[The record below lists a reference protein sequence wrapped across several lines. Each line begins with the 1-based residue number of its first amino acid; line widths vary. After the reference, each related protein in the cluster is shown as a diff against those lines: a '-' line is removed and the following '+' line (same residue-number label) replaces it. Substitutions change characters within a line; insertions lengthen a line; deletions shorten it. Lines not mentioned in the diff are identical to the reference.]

1 MHRQDIYFKHY
12 AQKIYQIKCFK
23 KQMYSLKHSHSL
35 LITSMNWQVHDE
47 QDEFLVGGMNDE
59 E

>member
-1 MHRQDIYFKHY
+1 
-12 AQKIYQIKCFK
+12 
-23 KQMYSLKHSHSL
+23 MYSLKHSYSI
-35 LITSMNWQVHDE
+35 LIISMNWQVHDE